1 MRQHVFYRHCLAL
14 QNDYRVAGVY
24 LLDSQFLDDPTKYF
38 SGVLA
43 ALSAMVNLEIPH
55 VNVMTKMDMVVRLF
69 SSSFFFSFFFFFGW
83 LCNCYRVFAGQS
95 PKV

>member
-1 MRQHVFYRHCLAL
+1 
-14 QNDYRVAGVY
+14 VY

-55 VNVMTKMDMVVRLF
+55 VNVMTKMDLVVSALPWCCLLLN
-69 SSSFFFSFFFFFGW
+69 S
-83 LCNCYRVFAGQS
+83 LC
-95 PKV
+95 